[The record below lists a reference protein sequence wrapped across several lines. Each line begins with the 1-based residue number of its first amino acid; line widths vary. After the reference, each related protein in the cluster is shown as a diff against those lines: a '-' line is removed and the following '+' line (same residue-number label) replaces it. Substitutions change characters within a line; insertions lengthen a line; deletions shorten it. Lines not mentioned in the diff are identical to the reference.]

1 MIQHAML
8 LNKLKKLTVD
18 ALEDLKGRE
27 IVALDV
33 KETSD
38 FTDIMI
44 FCSGTS
50 SRHVKS
56 LANSVIVSAKAH
68 NVMPLGIEGNDE
80 GEWVLVDLGDIVVHI
95 MQPNIRE
102 FYQLEQLWTVK
113 PE

>member
-1 MIQHAML
+1 ML
-8 LNKLKKLTVD
+8 LNKLKKLTID
-18 ALEDLKGRE
+18 ALEDLKGRN
-27 IVALDV
+27 IVSLDV
-33 KETSD
+33 EKISD

-56 LANSVIVSAKAH
+56 LANNVVVEAKAN
-68 NVMPLGIEGNDE
+68 NVTPLGVEGTDQ

-102 FYQLEQLWTVK
+102 FYQLEQLWTVN